1 MLFEF
6 AAGERVTSILASEW
20 MWVAENVRLD
30 FMLPFHQ
37 GKGTKSQYMNN
48 R

>member
-6 AAGERVTSILASEW
+6 AAGGRVTSILASEW

-30 FMLPFHQ
+30 FWAPFHQ
-37 GKGTKSQYMNN
+37 GKGAKHITIHE
-48 R
+48 